1 LVPRLACLDVMAFYQ
16 AQPWHAGEEKIHE
29 MTRVPSM
36 DNPTHPMLSNF
47 AANRV
52 AVSPTIA
59 LGTVDDEDRVWCTL
73 WGGDVPI
80 AQLVA
85 PGGVIG
91 IRTQVDVSFDPVV
104 QALYGGKDDGEIVR
118 HDPTEGKMVSGLS
131 IKLED
136 RDRVKLFGKMMAGS
150 LSADDAP
157 EALAEQTVTDSKYK
171 KIGKTGDAQLVVQ
184 ITQSL
189 GNCPKYL
196 NKKRIESYPNAKPRL
211 VSDEPLLTEAAIN
224 HVHSADMFFI
234 ASRGP
239 EDMDCNH
246 RGGPP
251 GFIRVQQ
258 PSGPSEPQCSVIV
271 WPEYSGNNLYQ
282 TLGNIVY
289 DPKIGIVIPDF
300 TTGNVLY
307 LSGHA
312 EILLNQAA
320 TTVIQKTKLAV
331 RFTISSARFVHD
343 GLTFRGIPC
352 ADNSDISSSRPVET
366 RPITDGQ
373 SPYNPRIR
381 YLTSEV
387 SSLISTNSSNP
398 TLPPDEYSNPSNP
411 DLTATLLQKIKVTP
425 TITKYRFSLTSLT
438 HHNLPPSSL
447 LWQPGQYIA
456 LEFSDELYMGYTHM
470 NDSDPTSLNDDFIR
484 TFTISSVYK
493 PAKAGSDVTFEITVR
508 NVGVVTNWLSTQNER
523 SGATRIGVRGFGGD
537 FRFETRALAQGK
549 KKNVFIAAGIGI
561 TPLLGQ
567 MGEAEEG
574 NGNDGLIVLW
584 TINIVDVGLAQ
595 HVFKTAPKGLRE
607 NLRLFVTGT
616 SNEAEGSKNL
626 KALAELED
634 QAVGGLQIE
643 RRRLVKDDLTAL
655 EENGDVEIDNWYLCT
670 APAMRKQVQEWLGGR
685 PVVFENFDY

>member
-1 LVPRLACLDVMAFYQ
+1 MAFYQ
-16 AQPWHAGEEKIHE
+16 ALPWHAGEDKIHE

-36 DNPTHPMLSNF
+36 DNPTHPMLSHF
-47 AANRV
+47 AANRI

-59 LGTVDDEDRVWCTL
+59 LGTVDNEDRVWCTL

-91 IRTQVDVSFDPVV
+91 IRTQVDASFDPVV
-104 QALYGGKDDGEIVR
+104 QALYGGKDGGEIVR
-118 HDPTEGKMVSGLS
+118 HDPTKGKMVSGLS

-150 LSADDAP
+150 LSADEAP
-157 EALAEQTVTDSKYK
+157 EELAEQTVTDSKHQN
-171 KIGKTGDAQLVVQ
+171 IGKTGHAQLVVQ

-196 NKKRIESYPNAKPRL
+196 NKKRIQPYPNAKPRL
-211 VSDEPLLTEAAIN
+211 TCDKPLLTEAAVK

-258 PSGPSEPQCSVIV
+258 PTEPSQPQRSVIV

-282 TLGNIVY
+282 TLGNIIY

-312 EILLNQAA
+312 EVLLNQAA

-331 RFTISSARFVHD
+331 RFTVSSARFVHD

-352 ADNSDISSSRPVET
+352 ADNSDISSSRPIT
-366 RPITDGQ
+366 KRPITDGQ

-387 SSLISTNSSNP
+387 SSLLSTDSSDP
-398 TLPPDEYSNPSNP
+398 ALPPDEYRISSDP
-411 DLTATLLQKIKVTP
+411 DLIATLLQKTKLTP
-425 TITKYRFSLTSLT
+425 TITKYRFSLTSRT

-447 LWQPGQYIA
+447 LWKPGQYIA
-456 LEFSDELYMGYTHM
+456 LDFSDELYMGYTHM
-470 NDSDPTSLNDDFIR
+470 NDSDPTSLNDDFLR
-484 TFTISSVYK
+484 TFTISSIYK
-493 PAKAGSDVTFEITVR
+493 PAKAGSDVNFEITVR
-508 NVGVVTNWLSTQNER
+508 NVGVVTGWLSHQNDR
-523 SGATRIGVRGFGGD
+523 SGTTRIGVRGFGGD
-537 FRFETRALAQGK
+537 FRFETRALGQGK

-567 MGEAEEG
+567 MGGAEEE
-574 NGNDGLIVLW
+574 NPSDGLIVLW
-584 TINIVDVGLAQ
+584 AINIVDVGLAL
-595 HVFKTAPKGLRE
+595 HVIKTAPNGLKK

-616 SNEAEGSKNL
+616 GNEAEGSKNL
-626 KALAELED
+626 KILAEVEKE
-634 QAVGGLQIE
+634 AVGGLQIE

-655 EENGDVEIDNWYLCT
+655 EESGDVEIDNWYLCT

-685 PVVFENFDY
+685 TIVFENFDY